1 MSRQPREL
9 SNSGVYHIIFRGI
22 NHENIFESSE
32 DYDHMLKII
41 QIVKDE
47 LDFALYAYC
56 CLSNHVHLVIKEQKI
71 GLISLIMQKILTR
84 YVMYYNNKYD
94 RSGGLIGNRYKS
106 KPVETEE
113 YLLPL
118 VAYVH
123 RNPVAAGIAERESD
137 YKYSSYN
144 AYLDKKDSLVDTKFL
159 LNFIDKAQY
168 IQAHINAQ
176 TDSADYNIRASSKKK
191 TEEEV
196 RKIIIDCNGG
206 REPHKLKEVN
216 KGERDQILRQLR
228 GMSLSIREIERATG
242 ISRGVIATVEN
253 RKKS

>member
-1 MSRQPREL
+1 MSRKPREL

-32 DYDHMLKII
+32 DYEHMLKII
-41 QIVKDE
+41 QTVKDE
-47 LDFALYAYC
+47 IDFAIYAYC
-56 CLSNHVHLVIKEQKI
+56 CLSNHVHLIIKEKKI
-71 GLISLIMQKILTR
+71 GLISLIMKKILTR
-84 YVMYYNNKYD
+84 YVMYYNNKYA
-94 RSGGLIGNRYKS
+94 RSGVLIGNRYKS

-118 VAYVH
+118 VAYIH
-123 RNPVAAGIAERESD
+123 RNPVAAGIEERESG

-144 AYLDKKDSLVDTKFL
+144 AYLDKKDSLVDTQFL
-159 LNFIDKAQY
+159 LSFIDKAQY
-168 IQAHINAQ
+168 LQAHINAKI
-176 TDSADYNIRASSKKK
+176 DSMDYDIKDRRKKR

-196 RKIIIDCNGG
+196 RKIIMDCLGG
-206 REPHKLKEVN
+206 KEPHKLKELN
-216 KGERDQILRQLR
+216 KVERDGILRQLR
-228 GMSLSIREIERATG
+228 NMSLSIREIERATG